1 MAKRIELN
9 DELKKQILE
18 LAGKGYID
26 NEICQSIGIGR
37 TKFYEWLNENTDFL
51 NALKNQKRQIDFQVE
66 QKLLKRAMGFKIKEV
81 IKEVDR
87 NTKTLEV
94 SRITT
99 KEVLPD
105 VTAQIFWL
113 KNRRPQVWRDK
124 QEIEN
129 TNINLNISDD
139 VDFSKMTDDEI
150 KEYYNNRRQ
159 LIK

>member
-1 MAKRIELN
+1 
-9 DELKKQILE
+9 
-18 LAGKGYID
+18 
-26 NEICQSIGIGR
+26 
-37 TKFYEWLNENTDFL
+37 L

-139 VDFSKMTDDEI
+139 VDFSKMTDNEI
-150 KEYYNNRRQ
+150 REYYNNRRQ